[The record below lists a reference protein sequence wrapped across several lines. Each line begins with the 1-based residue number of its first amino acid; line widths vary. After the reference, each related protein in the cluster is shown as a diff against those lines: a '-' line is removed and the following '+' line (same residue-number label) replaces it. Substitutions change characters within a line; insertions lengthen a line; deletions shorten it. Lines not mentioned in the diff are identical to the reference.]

1 MQNLNCFVQ
10 NGPNRRLPFAQLAAT
25 AFWHEQFEKI
35 KLANRADFKLR
46 ELICD
51 LSKKQ
56 RIFEAVFETFP
67 RALLNVPPSMDDE
80 FEFIKSRREMLVHN
94 DPALSEVLNDLFV
107 IELSAK
113 QKLQLL
119 PDTKNRRRKRKRLM
133 NILEPITL
141 AIFLLFLVIFIVIL
155 FILCND
161 AIISFRNRTAIVG
174 GTNAAITEQLAQRD
188 SKCLSAFKEIPPVV
202 VERQKGGERD
212 GEEDEQLDCAI
223 CLGPIDYGTE
233 VRPLP
238 VCKHKFHD
246 ECIELWIQGGHNACP
261 FCRQEIFNLQMT
273 SPTQFAQHRQNNGT
287 VPNEAT
293 VIEIANGR
301 TEIEGGRGEE
311 EEERRTTAESDQ
323 V

>member
-1 MQNLNCFVQ
+1 MRQHLSFVLVFLAKRHRIRLSDSKERIILTEQSLNDFLEESYQLMSQAKNCA
-10 NGPNRRLPFAQLAAT
+10 NYRTKRGGKNYSRRKRLL
-25 AFWHEQFEKI
+25 QFI
-35 KLANRADFKLR
+35 
-46 ELICD
+46 
-51 LSKKQ
+51 SKAIQ
-56 RIFEAVFETFP
+56 IDWDGIG
-67 RALLNVPPSMDDE
+67 LLNRS
-80 FEFIKSRREMLVHN
+80 KN
-94 DPALSEVLNDLFV
+94 
-107 IELSAK
+107 
-113 QKLQLL
+113 
-119 PDTKNRRRKRKRLM
+119 TKNRRRKRKRLM

-141 AIFLLFLVIFIVIL
+141 AVFLLFLVIFIVIL

-161 AIISFRNRTAIVG
+161 MIISFRNGTAFG
-174 GTNAAITEQLAQRD
+174 SGTNAAITEQLEQRD
-188 SKCLSAFKEIPPVV
+188 SQCLNAFKEIPPVV
-202 VERQKGGERD
+202 VDRQNGGERD

-261 FCRQEIFNLQMT
+261 FCRQEIFNLQLT
-273 SPTQFAQHRQNNGT
+273 SPTQFAQHRQTNGT
-287 VPNEAT
+287 MPNEAT

-311 EEERRTTAESDQ
+311 EEEGRTTAESDQ

>member
-1 MQNLNCFVQ
+1 
-10 NGPNRRLPFAQLAAT
+10 
-25 AFWHEQFEKI
+25 
-35 KLANRADFKLR
+35 
-46 ELICD
+46 
-51 LSKKQ
+51 
-56 RIFEAVFETFP
+56 
-67 RALLNVPPSMDDE
+67 MDDE

-94 DPALSEVLNDLFV
+94 DPALSEVLKGLFM

-141 AIFLLFLVIFIVIL
+141 AVFLLFLVIFIVIL

-161 AIISFRNRTAIVG
+161 MIISFRNGTAFGG
-174 GTNAAITEQLAQRD
+174 GTNAAITEQLEQRN
-188 SKCLSAFKEIPPVV
+188 SQCLNAFKGISPVV
-202 VERQKGGERD
+202 VEKQNGDERD
-212 GEEDEQLDCAI
+212 EEEDEQLECAI

-293 VIEIANGR
+293 VIEIANMRR
-301 TEIEGGRGEE
+301 TESERGQGEE
-311 EEERRTTAESDQ
+311 EEEGPTTAESYQ